1 MMTTLF
7 KRLLKLLEVER
18 LVHSTYNRRNIS
30 FAYWKIQL
38 INPFFHFLNFFFSCY
53 LKPRIPLVFLKR
65 TSVSISQLDYSVS
78 Y

>member
-38 INPFFHFLNFFFSCY
+38 INPFFHFLNFFFFLL
-53 LKPRIPLVFLKR
+53 LKAQDSTRVFKENER
-65 TSVSISQLDYSVS
+65 QH
-78 Y
+78 